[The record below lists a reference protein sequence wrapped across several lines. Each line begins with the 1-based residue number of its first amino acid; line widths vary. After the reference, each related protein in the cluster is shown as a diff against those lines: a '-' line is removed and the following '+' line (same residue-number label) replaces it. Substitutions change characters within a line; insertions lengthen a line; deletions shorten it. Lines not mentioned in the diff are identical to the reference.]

1 MYDICL
7 VIVESLLIWWLRWW
21 MKIRLVLTLCTNHLF
36 LWWSLMMCMLCVYW
50 LKVGD
55 IILLLMQFNAISILH
70 QLFTQFIAHLIL
82 DHLTLFIIIIG
93 IALFVFTSFIVTLFR
108 RLTSSLIVLY
118 FYFIIVK
125 QSHHVI
131 NYRLYLDYTLVAQ
144 LLVLIV
150 DLEDLASLVH
160 QMVIVNKLYAVH

>member
-1 MYDICL
+1 
-7 VIVESLLIWWLRWW
+7 
-21 MKIRLVLTLCTNHLF
+21 
-36 LWWSLMMCMLCVYW
+36 
-50 LKVGD
+50 
-55 IILLLMQFNAISILH
+55 MQFNAISILH

-160 QMVIVNKLYAVH
+160 QMVIVYKLYAVH